1 MRRRKKRK
9 NQVQSV
15 QPEEQLSLFDNVTL
29 GIQESTMQVP
39 CGAYSI
45 LDPALKVPAFNQ
57 AVYLIM
63 NWKSQWE
70 YGITHAISNSTIG
83 KCLGVKCKSQVNR
96 AVKWLI
102 KHGWVEV
109 EGKRKS
115 DGAFFYKL
123 THHNCEPHQVPL
135 DKHNLPKKCAVPMGI
150 GSAFEKV
157 AQGLIKWRVLV
168 QWVISKIHSDWET
181 GRLFLTVRET
191 LNMVR
196 FTAKTI
202 IANTKAMI
210 ENNLLVKKSANYR
223 AGEYEIKPSP
233 YLKRRTRQLDK
244 HKVPG
249 ALPYIN
255 GWYYSF
261 NKQWRFQ
268 RGTHRL
274 QMRPH
279 ELDKWRD
286 TSIYELER
294 INPKIHR
301 DFLSSMEALD
311 AIARTRD

>member
-45 LDPALKVPAFNQ
+45 LDPAMKVPGFNK

-63 NWKSQWE
+63 NWKSGWE
-70 YGITHAISNSTIG
+70 YGITHAISNSTIA
-83 KCLGVKCKSQVNR
+83 KWLGVKCKSQVNR
-96 AVKWLI
+96 SIKWLI
-102 KHGWVEV
+102 KQGWVEV

-123 THHNCEPHQVPL
+123 THHNCEPDEVPL
-135 DKHNLPKKCAVPMGI
+135 DKHNLPKKCAVPMGA

-157 AQGLIKWRVLV
+157 GQGHINWRVLV
-168 QWVISKIHSDWET
+168 QWVVSKIRSCWET
-181 GRLFLTVRET
+181 GTLFMTVKEAIRE
-191 LNMVR
+191 VR
-196 FTAKTI
+196 FTTKTI

-233 YLKRRTRQLDK
+233 YPERRTRQLDG

-249 ALPYIN
+249 ALPYIE
-255 GWYYSF
+255 GWYYSY

-268 RGTHRL
+268 RDTHRL
-274 QMRPH
+274 QMKPH

-286 TSIYELER
+286 ASIYELER

-301 DFLSSMEALD
+301 DFLSSMDALD
-311 AIARTRD
+311 AIARSRD